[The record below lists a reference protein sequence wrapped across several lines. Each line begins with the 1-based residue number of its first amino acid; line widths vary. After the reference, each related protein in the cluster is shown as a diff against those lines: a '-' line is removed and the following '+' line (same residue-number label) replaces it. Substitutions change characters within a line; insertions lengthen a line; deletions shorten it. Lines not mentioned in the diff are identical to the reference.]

1 MPASDA
7 SDLLGFASAA
17 LAALCFGSYTV
28 PMKGEV
34 ATRVDV
40 DPLVFQTYKAVAVF
54 VTSLL
59 LVAFC
64 NLMHGTHPDSFDY
77 WSFADFTHWAFVSAI
92 FWVPGGTA
100 GVFAVRRAGLAIST
114 GLWSCVIILLSYL
127 WGVLIF
133 HEKQE
138 SAVGA
143 VGAVLLMCVGLIG
156 IAHFSSI
163 EVRPGLDQARAAP
176 RSVEECRPACSD
188 ETTPLNGINRANDAQ
203 FDLAKYPH
211 CGKSPRCRKT
221 VRLSFS
227 LSASEAEELLHIDVT
242 RYRLGLFAAVLN
254 GLFAASIML
263 PLHYAPPNTTKG
275 IGYSMSFGIA
285 AVVVVFIFWT
295 IRLLALT
302 AAEFAAKQNEAKRI
316 TPNIIRESLREGYS
330 QLPSF
335 HFSEMWRP
343 GFTAG
348 LLYSGGNLFG
358 IVSIQH
364 LGNFMGYSLNQS
376 SMIISGCWGLF
387 WYREKYF
394 AIM

>member
-203 FDLAKYPH
+203 FDLAKLTSQLP
-211 CGKSPRCRKT
+211 
-221 VRLSFS
+221 
-227 LSASEAEELLHIDVT
+227 
-242 RYRLGLFAAVLN
+242 GLFAAVLN

-387 WYREKYF
+387 WYRESE
-394 AIM
+394 